1 MGGEFLKRPQVREE
15 IVRVAEVAAEEHGY
29 EIVEVEITKQQPTRV
44 IITVFRKEG
53 VNIDDCAEISR
64 AINEGIDDDL
74 IQGQYTLEVQSPGLD
89 RPIRTKDDYRRNL
102 GNKVEVHLYKKLND
116 RKDFIGILTDYG
128 DDTVD
133 IREENGETVTFD
145 SKSISLM
152 RQVIEF

>member
-1 MGGEFLKRPQVREE
+1 MKRPQVREE
-15 IVRVAEVAAEEHGY
+15 IVRAAEVAAEERGY
-29 EIVEVEITKQQPTRV
+29 EIVEVEITKKQPTRV

-64 AINEGIDDDL
+64 AVNESIDDDL

-102 GNKVEVHLYKKLND
+102 GNKLEVRLYKKMD
-116 RKDFIGILTDYG
+116 DKKDFIGILTDYG

-133 IREENGETVTFD
+133 IREESGETVTFD

>member
-1 MGGEFLKRPQVREE
+1 MKRPQVREE
-15 IVRVAEVAAEEHGY
+15 IVRVAEVAAEEHEY

-64 AINEGIDDDL
+64 AINDGIDDDL

>member
-1 MGGEFLKRPQVREE
+1 MKRPQVREE

>member
-1 MGGEFLKRPQVREE
+1 MKRPQVREE
-15 IVRVAEVAAEEHGY
+15 IVRAAEVAAEERGY
-29 EIVEVEITKQQPTRV
+29 EIVEVEITKKQPTRV

-64 AINEGIDDDL
+64 SVNESIDDDL

-89 RPIRTKDDYRRNL
+89 RPIRTKDDYRRNI
-102 GNKVEVHLYKKLND
+102 GNKVEVRLYKKMD
-116 RKDFIGILTDYG
+116 DKKDFIGILTDYG

>member
-1 MGGEFLKRPQVREE
+1 MKRPQVREE
-15 IVRVAEVAAEEHGY
+15 IVRAAEVAAEERGY
-29 EIVEVEITKQQPTRV
+29 EIVEVEITKKQPTRV
-44 IITVFRKEG
+44 IVTVFRKKG

-64 AINEGIDDDL
+64 AINDSIDDDL

-89 RPIRTKDDYRRNL
+89 RPVRTKDDYRRNL
-102 GNKVEVHLYKKLND
+102 GNKVEVHLYKKVND
-116 RKDFIGILTDYG
+116 KKDFIGILTDYG
-128 DDTVD
+128 DETVD

>member
-1 MGGEFLKRPQVREE
+1 MKRPQVREE
-15 IVRVAEVAAEEHGY
+15 IVRAAEVAAEERGY
-29 EIVEVEITKQQPTRV
+29 EIVEVEITKKQPTRV

-64 AINEGIDDDL
+64 AVNESIDDDL

-102 GNKVEVHLYKKLND
+102 GNKVEVRLYKKMD
-116 RKDFIGILTDYG
+116 DKKDFIGILTDYG

-133 IREENGETVTFD
+133 IREESGETVTFD

>member
-1 MGGEFLKRPQVREE
+1 MKRPQVREE

-64 AINEGIDDDL
+64 AINDGIDDDL

-133 IREENGETVTFD
+133 IR
-145 SKSISLM
+145 
-152 RQVIEF
+152 

>member
-1 MGGEFLKRPQVREE
+1 MKRPQVREE
-15 IVRVAEVAAEEHGY
+15 IVRAAEAAAEERGY
-29 EIVEVEITKQQPTRV
+29 EIVEVEITKKQPTRV
-44 IITVFRKEG
+44 IVTVFRKKG

-64 AINEGIDDDL
+64 AINDSIDDNL

-102 GNKVEVHLYKKLND
+102 GNKVEVHLYKKVNG
-116 RKDFIGILTDYG
+116 KKGFIGILTDYG
-128 DDTVD
+128 DETVD
-133 IREENGETVTFD
+133 IREESGETVTFD

>member
-1 MGGEFLKRPQVREE
+1 MKRPQVREE

-64 AINEGIDDDL
+64 TINDGIDDDL

>member
-1 MGGEFLKRPQVREE
+1 MKRPQVREE
-15 IVRVAEVAAEEHGY
+15 IVRAAEAAAEERGY
-29 EIVEVEITKQQPTRV
+29 EIVEVEITKKQPTR
-44 IITVFRKEG
+44 IIVTVFRKKG

-64 AINEGIDDDL
+64 AINDSIDDDL

-102 GNKVEVHLYKKLND
+102 GNKVEVHLYKKVND
-116 RKDFIGILTDYG
+116 KKDFIGILTDYG
-128 DDTVD
+128 DETVD
-133 IREENGETVTFD
+133 IREESGETVTFD

>member
-1 MGGEFLKRPQVREE
+1 MKRPQVREE
-15 IVRVAEVAAEEHGY
+15 IVRAAEVAAEERGY
-29 EIVEVEITKQQPTRV
+29 EIVEVEITKKQPTRV
-44 IITVFRKEG
+44 IVTVFRKKG

-64 AINEGIDDDL
+64 AINDSIDDDL

-102 GNKVEVHLYKKLND
+102 GNKVEVHLYKKVND
-116 RKDFIGILTDYG
+116 KKDFIGILTDYG
-128 DDTVD
+128 DETVD

-152 RQVIEF
+152 RQVIDF

>member
-1 MGGEFLKRPQVREE
+1 MKRPQVREE
-15 IVRVAEVAAEEHGY
+15 IVRAAESAAEERGY
-29 EIVEVEITKQQPTRV
+29 EIVEVEITKKQPTRV
-44 IITVFRKEG
+44 IVTVFRKKG

-64 AINEGIDDDL
+64 AINDSIDDDL

-102 GNKVEVHLYKKLND
+102 GNKVEVHLYKKVND
-116 RKDFIGILTDYG
+116 KKDFIGILTDYG
-128 DDTVD
+128 DETVD
-133 IREENGETVTFD
+133 IREESGETVTFD

>member
-64 AINEGIDDDL
+64 AINDGIDDDL

>member
-1 MGGEFLKRPQVREE
+1 MKRPQVREE
-15 IVRVAEVAAEEHGY
+15 IVRAAEAAAEERGY
-29 EIVEVEITKQQPTRV
+29 EIVEVEITKKQPTRV
-44 IITVFRKEG
+44 IVTVFRKKG

-64 AINEGIDDDL
+64 AINDSIDDNL

-102 GNKVEVHLYKKLND
+102 GNKVEVHLYKKVND
-116 RKDFIGILTDYG
+116 KTDFIGILTDYG
-128 DDTVD
+128 DETVD
-133 IREENGETVTFD
+133 IREESGETVTFD

>member
-1 MGGEFLKRPQVREE
+1 MKRPQVREE
-15 IVRVAEVAAEEHGY
+15 IVRAAEVAAEERGY
-29 EIVEVEITKQQPTRV
+29 EIVEVEITKKQPTR
-44 IITVFRKEG
+44 IIVTVFRKKG

-64 AINEGIDDDL
+64 AINDSIDDDL

-102 GNKVEVHLYKKLND
+102 GNKVEVHLYKKVND
-116 RKDFIGILTDYG
+116 KKDFIGILTDYG
-128 DDTVD
+128 DETVD
-133 IREENGETVTFD
+133 IREESGETVTFD

>member
-1 MGGEFLKRPQVREE
+1 MKRPQVREE

-64 AINEGIDDDL
+64 AINDGIDDDL

-128 DDTVD
+128 DDTVV

>member
-1 MGGEFLKRPQVREE
+1 MKRPQVREE

-53 VNIDDCAEISR
+53 VNIEDCAEISR
-64 AINEGIDDDL
+64 AINDGIDDDL

>member
-15 IVRVAEVAAEEHGY
+15 IVRAAEVAAEERGY
-29 EIVEVEITKQQPTRV
+29 EIVEVEITKKQPTRV

-64 AINEGIDDDL
+64 AVNESIDDDL

-102 GNKVEVHLYKKLND
+102 GNKVEVRLYKKMD
-116 RKDFIGILTDYG
+116 DKKDFIGILTDYG

-133 IREENGETVTFD
+133 IREESGETVTFD

>member
-1 MGGEFLKRPQVREE
+1 MKRPQVREE

-64 AINEGIDDDL
+64 AINDGIDDDL

>member
-1 MGGEFLKRPQVREE
+1 MKRPQVREE

-64 AINEGIDDDL
+64 AINDGIDDDL

-133 IREENGETVTFD
+133 IREEDGETVTFD

>member
-1 MGGEFLKRPQVREE
+1 MKRPQVREE
-15 IVRVAEVAAEEHGY
+15 IVRVAEVAAEKHGY

-64 AINEGIDDDL
+64 AINDGIDDDL

>member
-1 MGGEFLKRPQVREE
+1 MKRPQVREE
-15 IVRVAEVAAEEHGY
+15 IVRAAEAAAEERGY
-29 EIVEVEITKQQPTRV
+29 EIVEVEITKKQPTRV
-44 IITVFRKEG
+44 IVTVFRKKG

-64 AINEGIDDDL
+64 AINDSIDDNL

-102 GNKVEVHLYKKLND
+102 GNKVEVHLYKKVND
-116 RKDFIGILTDYG
+116 KKDFIGILTDYG
-128 DDTVD
+128 DETVD
-133 IREENGETVTFD
+133 IREESGETVTFD

>member
-1 MGGEFLKRPQVREE
+1 MKRPQVREE
-15 IVRVAEVAAEEHGY
+15 IVRAAEAAAGERGY
-29 EIVEVEITKQQPTRV
+29 EIVEVEITKKQPTRV
-44 IITVFRKEG
+44 IVTVFRKKG

-64 AINEGIDDDL
+64 AINDSIDDDL

-102 GNKVEVHLYKKLND
+102 GNKVEVHLYKKVND
-116 RKDFIGILTDYG
+116 KKDFIGILTDYG
-128 DDTVD
+128 DETVD
-133 IREENGETVTFD
+133 IREESGETVTFD

>member
-1 MGGEFLKRPQVREE
+1 MKRPQVREE
-15 IVRVAEVAAEEHGY
+15 IVRAAEAAAEERGY
-29 EIVEVEITKQQPTRV
+29 EIVEVEITKKQPTRV
-44 IITVFRKEG
+44 IVTVFRKKG

-64 AINEGIDDDL
+64 AINDSIDDDL

-102 GNKVEVHLYKKLND
+102 GNKVEVHLYKKVND
-116 RKDFIGILTDYG
+116 KKDFIGILTDYG
-128 DDTVD
+128 DETVD
-133 IREENGETVTFD
+133 IREESGETVTFD

>member
-1 MGGEFLKRPQVREE
+1 MKRPQVREE

-53 VNIDDCAEISR
+53 VNIDDCAKISR
-64 AINEGIDDDL
+64 AINDGIDDDL

>member
-1 MGGEFLKRPQVREE
+1 MKRPQVREE

-64 AINEGIDDDL
+64 AINDGIDDDL

-128 DDTVD
+128 DNTVD

>member
-1 MGGEFLKRPQVREE
+1 MKRPQVREE

-64 AINEGIDDDL
+64 AINDGIDDDL

-89 RPIRTKDDYRRNL
+89 RPIRTKGDYRRNL

>member
-1 MGGEFLKRPQVREE
+1 MKRPQVREE
-15 IVRVAEVAAEEHGY
+15 IVRAAEVAAEERGY
-29 EIVEVEITKQQPTRV
+29 EIVEVEITKKQPTRV

-64 AINEGIDDDL
+64 AVNESIDDDL

-102 GNKVEVHLYKKLND
+102 GNKVEVRLYKKID
-116 RKDFIGILTDYG
+116 DKKDFIGILTDYG

-133 IREENGETVTFD
+133 IREESGETVTFD